1 VKNIGAAQRCQLN
14 VERNLSE
21 ETNMADISAQM
32 IKDLRERTGAGMAD
46 CKKALTEC
54 AADMEKAIDYLR
66 KKGIASAAKKATRV
80 ASEGTVASYLH
91 GSRIGVMVE
100 VNCETDFVARN
111 PDFVNFAREI
121 AVQIA
126 AMNPQY
132 VSQEEIPP
140 AVVEREKAVRMEQAK
155 QSGKPE
161 SVIPK
166 IIEGQLA
173 KWGKEICL
181 LDQVWVKD
189 SEGKKDIRS
198 LLTDLVAKTGEN
210 VRIRRF
216 IRFEV
221 GEGLEKRSDDFVAE
235 VQKQAGQA

>member
-1 VKNIGAAQRCQLN
+1 
-14 VERNLSE
+14 
-21 ETNMADISAQM
+21 MADISAQM

-46 CKKALTEC
+46 CKKALSEC

-66 KKGIASAAKKATRV
+66 KKGIAAAAKKATRI

-121 AVQIA
+121 AMQVA

-132 VSQEEIPP
+132 VSQDEIPA
-140 AVVEREKAVRMEQAK
+140 AVLEKEKGIRIEQAK
-155 QSGKPE
+155 TSGKPE
-161 SVIPK
+161 AVWGK
-166 IIEGQLA
+166 IVDGQLA
-173 KWGKEICL
+173 KWAKEICL

-189 SEGKKDIRS
+189 PEGKKDIRA

-210 VRIRRF
+210 VKVRRF
-216 IRFEV
+216 MRFEV
-221 GEGLEKRSDDFVAE
+221 GEGLEKRADDFVAE
-235 VQKQAGQA
+235 VKKQSGQA

>member
-1 VKNIGAAQRCQLN
+1 
-14 VERNLSE
+14 
-21 ETNMADISAQM
+21 MADITAQM

-54 AADMEKAIDYLR
+54 AADMDKAGEYLR
-66 KKGIASAAKKATRV
+66 KKGIASADKKKTRI
-80 ASEGTVASYLH
+80 ASEGTVVSYIH
-91 GSRIGVMVE
+91 GTRIGVMVE

-111 PDFVNFAREI
+111 PEFQGFAREV
-121 AVQIA
+121 AMQVA
-126 AMNPQY
+126 AMNPQF

-140 AVVEREKAVRMEQAK
+140 AVLDKEKTIRLEQAK

-161 SVIPK
+161 AVWPK
-166 IIEGQLA
+166 IVDGQMA
-173 KWGKEICL
+173 KWAKEICL

-189 SEGKKDIRS
+189 PEGKKDIRS

-210 VRIRRF
+210 VRVRRF
-216 IRFEV
+216 VRYEV

-235 VQKQAGQA
+235 VKKQSGQA

>member
-1 VKNIGAAQRCQLN
+1 M
-14 VERNLSE
+14 
-21 ETNMADISAQM
+21 NMADISAQM

-66 KKGIASAAKKATRV
+66 KKGIASAAKKATRI

-111 PDFVNFAREI
+111 PDFIAFAREI
-121 AVQIA
+121 AMQVA
-126 AMNPQY
+126 AMNPLY
-132 VSQEEIPP
+132 VSQDEIPP

-161 SVIPK
+161 AVIPK

-173 KWGKEICL
+173 KWSKEICL
-181 LDQVWVKD
+181 LDQTWVKD
-189 SEGKKDIRS
+189 PEGKKDIRA

-210 VRIRRF
+210 VRVRRF

-221 GEGLEKRSDDFVAE
+221 GEGLEKRSDDFVSE
-235 VQKQAGQA
+235 VKKQAGQA

>member
-1 VKNIGAAQRCQLN
+1 
-14 VERNLSE
+14 
-21 ETNMADISAQM
+21 MADVSAQM

-54 AADMEKAIDYLR
+54 AADMEKAIEYLR
-66 KKGIASAAKKATRV
+66 KKGIASAAKKATRI
-80 ASEGTVASYLH
+80 AAEGTIAQYLH

-111 PDFVNFAREI
+111 PDFVAFSKELAMQ
-121 AVQIA
+121 VA

-132 VSQEEIPP
+132 VSQEEIPA
-140 AVVEREKAVRMEQAK
+140 AVLEKEKAIRVEQAK

-161 SVIPK
+161 AVLGK
-166 IIEGQLA
+166 IVDGQLA
-173 KWGKEICL
+173 KWAKEICL

-189 SEGKKDIRS
+189 PEGKKDIRS

-210 VRIRRF
+210 VKVRRF
-216 IRFEV
+216 MRFEV
-221 GEGLEKRSDDFVAE
+221 GEGLEKRADDFVAE
-235 VQKQAGQA
+235 VKKQSGQA